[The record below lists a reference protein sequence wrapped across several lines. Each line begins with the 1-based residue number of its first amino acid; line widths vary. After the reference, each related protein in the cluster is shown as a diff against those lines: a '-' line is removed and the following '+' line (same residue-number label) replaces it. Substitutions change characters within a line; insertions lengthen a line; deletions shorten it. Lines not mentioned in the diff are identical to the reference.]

1 MKRYC
6 VVFVGRVQGV
16 GFRYTL
22 TDKANE
28 YNLKGNVRNLYN
40 GNVEAHLEGD
50 EKRIIQLINYFV
62 YNPSFIRIDNYS
74 MFEEEIQYEDSFKI
88 IY

>member
-16 GFRYTL
+16 GFRYIL
-22 TDKANE
+22 ADKANE

-62 YNPSFIRIDNYS
+62 YNPGFIRIDNYS
-74 MFEEEIQYEDSFKI
+74 MFEEELQYEDSFKI

>member
-22 TDKANE
+22 ADKANE

-40 GNVEAHLEGD
+40 GNVEVHLEGD
-50 EKRIIQLINYFV
+50 EKKDYTTNQLLCV
-62 YNPSFIRIDNYS
+62 
-74 MFEEEIQYEDSFKI
+74 
-88 IY
+88 

>member
-22 TDKANE
+22 ADKANE
-28 YNLKGNVRNLYN
+28 YNLK

-62 YNPSFIRIDNYS
+62 YNPGFIRIDNYS
-74 MFEEEIQYEDSFKI
+74 MFEEELQYEDSFKI